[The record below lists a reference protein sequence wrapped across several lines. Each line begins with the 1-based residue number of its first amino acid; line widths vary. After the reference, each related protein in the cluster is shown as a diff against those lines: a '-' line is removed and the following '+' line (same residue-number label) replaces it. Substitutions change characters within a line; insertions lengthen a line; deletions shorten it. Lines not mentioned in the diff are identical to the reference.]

1 MIVQMKF
8 NVKGTA
14 NRVVRYLR
22 ETRSELKKVLWPSR
36 KETIVFTSVVV
47 LMVVVVSGVMWVMDA
62 VFSTIL
68 GLIIK

>member
-1 MIVQMKF
+1 MKF